1 MINFPQAQ
9 GTLPNIPGLAG
20 AMKKVHDYG
29 LATGNESMVV
39 LAPDG
44 TERAYRQGDAERIDF
59 DEGDLIH
66 LGGCY
71 LVHYHPVACPLS
83 VQDILVTSRHGASGI
98 MAVQPHGGF
107 SAAFT
112 TDERANGWDLFNAK
126 IFTDVLVNGSD
137 LMQKV
142 GLTRD
147 QSLMVIGHIGVVWA
161 LKKGLIRNYSYSYD
175 PECMEAVALLVDKTT
190 HPPSGIPPMNPAKLE
205 TIFGL

>member
-1 MINFPQAQ
+1 MIDFPQAQ
-9 GTLPNIPGLAG
+9 GTLPNIPGLAE

-39 LAPDG
+39 LAPNG
-44 TERAYRQGDAERIDF
+44 TERVYRQGSAERIDF
-59 DEGDLIH
+59 DEEDRISFES
-66 LGGCY
+66 CY

-107 SAAFT
+107 SAAFA
-112 TDERANGWDLFNAK
+112 TDERADGWDLFNAN
-126 IFTDVLVNGSD
+126 IFTGVLVDGAD

-147 QSLMVIGHIGVVWA
+147 QSLMVVGHIGVVWA
-161 LKKGLIRNYSYSYD
+161 LKKGLIRDYAYSYD
-175 PECMEAVALLVDKTT
+175 AECMEAVALLVDKTT
-190 HPPSGIPPMNPAKLE
+190 HPPEGVPPLDPAKLE
-205 TIFGL
+205 VIFGL